1 MPDAIDPYI
10 FYDYRAWQEVATV
23 EACLLFIW
31 LDTREVELP
40 VEPDESDEHSPEP
53 DQR

>member
-23 EACLLFIW
+23 EACLLLICCAVIAT
-31 LDTREVELP
+31 LLLKR
-40 VEPDESDEHSPEP
+40 SKHG
-53 DQR
+53 